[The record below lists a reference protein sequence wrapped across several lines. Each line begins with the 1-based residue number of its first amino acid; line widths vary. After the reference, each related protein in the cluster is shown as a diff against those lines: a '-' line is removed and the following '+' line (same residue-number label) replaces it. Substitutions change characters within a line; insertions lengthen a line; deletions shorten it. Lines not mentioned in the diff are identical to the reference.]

1 MVGING
7 ETASCRLGR
16 KSDGWKP
23 SFHVRTWGSEAVER
37 GDHEVHD
44 DAGGGDVEP
53 DGEAPADD
61 FAMERNLIR
70 EAAIKGN
77 QHERE
82 DDHREEDVGAEDEEI
97 DGPPWV
103 CFGEERFGRD
113 GVVGD
118 VGEQEDG
125 REDEGE
131 KIQPLVGGNLSATDA
146 EEGRAQKD
154 RAGGVNQRVDLRE
167 HFRERGHFVRARDV
181 AQHDDE
187 EDHDGGDGKHKTE
200 DDFVSHGDHSSLFCA
215 SSGDLRAADDLT
227 RWPCAGN
234 LSLKE

>member
-44 DAGGGDVEP
+44 YAGGGDIEP

-131 KIQPLVGGNLSATDA
+131 KIQPLVGGDLSVADA
-146 EEGRAQKD
+146 EEGHTEED
-154 RAGGVNQRVDLRE
+154 RAGGVDEGVDFRE
-167 HFRERGHFVRARDV
+167 HFRERGHFVRSRDV
-181 AQHDDE
+181 VKRDDKKH
-187 EDHDGGDGKHKTE
+187 HDGGDGIDNAKKKAVVHGM
-200 DDFVSHGDHSSLFCA
+200 DFQRPD
-215 SSGDLRAADDLT
+215 
-227 RWPCAGN
+227 
-234 LSLKE
+234 